1 MSNWIKVL
9 ILFEELLT
17 LGHKDTQHD
26 ALLINIGKRNQF
38 GIGFAEINPISKC
51 PNLLARG
58 ATLATGLFET
68 GAILVCLVK
77 KTGEFLP
84 DDSLER
90 TEYIP
95 WFFWQTGSVPYF
107 IGGFAELYAHAS
119 EKFVCPINRL
129 SRKMKN
135 HQICSIRIYIRVSV
149 GEVISKI

>member
-1 MSNWIKVL
+1 MVS
-9 ILFEELLT
+9 FEELLT
-17 LGHKDTQHD
+17 LGHNDTQHD

-51 PNLLARG
+51 LDLLARG

-84 DDSLER
+84 DDSPER

-107 IGGFAELYAHAS
+107 IGGVAEFYAHAP
-119 EKFVCPINRL
+119 EKFACSINHL
-129 SRKMKN
+129 SREVKN
-135 HQICSIRIYIRVSV
+135 H
-149 GEVISKI
+149 